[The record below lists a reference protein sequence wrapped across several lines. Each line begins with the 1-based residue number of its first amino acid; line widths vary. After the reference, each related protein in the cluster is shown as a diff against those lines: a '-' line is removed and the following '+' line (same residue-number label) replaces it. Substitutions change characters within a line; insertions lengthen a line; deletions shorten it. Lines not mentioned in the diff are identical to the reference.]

1 MASATA
7 RFMTFATGS
16 IIFDFL
22 MFIDAMLRFS
32 GGAERD
38 YKKPPG

>member
-16 IIFDFL
+16 NVK
-22 MFIDAMLRFS
+22 FIDGEEVKEKA
-32 GGAERD
+32 A
-38 YKKPPG
+38 